1 MKKRRA
7 AKEKRFFDIVEILKL
22 PKQEEYLIQN
32 AERNRKRKRRGRE
45 RGTESIFGVV
55 CITYRNGKRMQVQKA
70 SSLVYIIIPLAC

>member
-22 PKQEEYLIQN
+22 PKQEEYLIKN

-45 RGTESIFGVV
+45 RGTESIFARVH
-55 CITYRNGKRMQVQKA
+55 N
-70 SSLVYIIIPLAC
+70 L